1 MPSRRAFPPI
11 DRASRVS
18 CRVVVAP
25 SAKPTSNMASKTQ
38 MSDSASINLI
48 KEVRKRPCIWDP
60 NDEYYSERYH
70 LSVAWGDISKILNMA
85 EDVLRAKW
93 KNLRDF
99 FKKEVKKNDVETVE
113 DYRGRWRHFKSM
125 GFLLKT
131 GEEKHGTGSEAES
144 EYETKY
150 VPDSNLEVFLQEDPI
165 PEKRYKIED
174 DDNDYDMMFLK
185 SLTPFLKQL
194 EPTRNLM
201 VRSKIQELLLN
212 ELAAQSSAHSGT
224 LKKT

>member
-1 MPSRRAFPPI
+1 M
-11 DRASRVS
+11 
-18 CRVVVAP
+18 
-25 SAKPTSNMASKTQ
+25 
-38 MSDSASINLI
+38 
-48 KEVRKRPCIWDP
+48 
-60 NDEYYSERYH
+60 
-70 LSVAWGDISKILNMA
+70 
-85 EDVLRAKW
+85 LRAKW

-131 GEEKHGTGSEAES
+131 GEEKAGTGSEAENS

-165 PEKRYKIED
+165 PEKRCKVD
-174 DDNDYDMMFLK
+174 DDEDYDMMFLK

-212 ELAAQSSAHSGT
+212 ELAGQASAHSGAV
-224 LKKT
+224 KKT